1 LYQYFQDFARKNDFM
16 QHPPGVLYE
25 KEVNRQ
31 SRERAGWVFF
41 CNSRTEGECLALKLF
56 GSPKREWTKVSQ
68 VKRGDILY
76 LHNYETNR
84 LHGVFEA
91 VEDGKMNIE
100 PYAFDGYF
108 PAQVRVVRKL
118 KASPADKG
126 ALLPLI
132 KRGWIRISKKTG
144 IMVFPWRLGPKL
156 IDALWRVFLELPATP
171 SPMTTLAH
179 NKALDGDIVGSY
191 GERQVDDWLYRHV
204 SHKHIYRYSFGGQQ
218 IACDWYIPE
227 IRLHIEYWGSGER
240 SQLPIKH
247 KFYEDN
253 SLQSIDVFEDELHIL
268 DQVMPKRIKTAVP
281 RCKLENLGRRSS

>member
-1 LYQYFQDFARKNDFM
+1 M
-16 QHPPGVLYE
+16 QSLPGVLYE
-25 KEVNRQ
+25 KEVIKQ
-31 SRERAGWVFF
+31 ASEGSGWVFL

-56 GSPKREWTKVSQ
+56 GSPKREWIKVSQ

-91 VEDGKMNIE
+91 IEDGKMNIE

-132 KRGWIRISKKTG
+132 KKGWIRTGKTG
-144 IMVFPWRLGPKL
+144 IMLFPWRLGPKL
-156 IDALWRVFLELPATP
+156 IDALWRVFLELPPRPASTAALVHHK
-171 SPMTTLAH
+171 S
-179 NKALDGDIVGSY
+179 LDGDLTDSY
-191 GERQVDDWLYRHV
+191 GERQVDDWLHKHV
-204 SHKHIYRYSFGGQQ
+204 SHKHIYRHSLEREGRH
-218 IACDWYIPE
+218 ITCDWYIPE
-227 IRLHIEYWGSGER
+227 IALHIEYWGSGER

-253 SLQSIDVFEDELHIL
+253 SLQSIDIYEDELHIL
-268 DQVMPKRIKTAVP
+268 DQVMPKRIRGAVP
-281 RCKLENLGRRSS
+281 RCKFKNLSQRSS